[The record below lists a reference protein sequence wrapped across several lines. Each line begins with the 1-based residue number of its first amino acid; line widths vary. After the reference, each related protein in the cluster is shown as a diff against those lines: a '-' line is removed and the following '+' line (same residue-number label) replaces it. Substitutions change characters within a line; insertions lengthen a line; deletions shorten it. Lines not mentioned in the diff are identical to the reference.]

1 MTQKIHFCPG
11 CNADFVG
18 SDSDRVCPICQGPAG
33 EYPDDLE
40 TTQALGSNSAAD
52 QDLRTAL
59 IGSNFGTYSIES
71 FLGKGGMAWV
81 FLATHNQLHRP
92 CAIKVLCPELRSQ
105 DDEFVQ
111 LFIDEARSA
120 ASLVHQHVVTVHN
133 IGEVDSKHFI
143 EMEFVPGCS
152 LQEIVLKQK
161 PLTIFQATE
170 LLAQACLALAEAHR
184 RGLVHRDFKPAN
196 ILVSSEGVAKLADFG
211 LAKRVDSKVEDRKLS
226 GTPYFMAPELFEGVG
241 ANKLSDVYAVGVSW
255 YFLLTVQYPFVEE
268 SIPRLAKRHRDAC
281 IPDIRDLRL
290 DVPTEIVELLNEC
303 LAKDPSARPRD
314 AGIVYQRLRQILG
327 KMRDFHAL
335 VSEALAEL
343 PHIMVSQNEN
353 TYVVTVATPGNRS
366 QHVYI
371 EDHPAGRWPSAVI
384 RIFSVCGR
392 ATGSYY
398 HRALEL
404 NGEIPYG
411 GLAIE
416 QIDGESK
423 FVMVRCYP
431 RSTCDPEEIRRSVED
446 IAHWADRTEQVLTD
460 GDLH

>member
-1 MTQKIHFCPG
+1 MTQIIHFCPG
-11 CNADFVG
+11 CNTDFVG
-18 SDSDRVCPICQGPAG
+18 SDSDRICPICQGPARKH
-33 EYPDDLE
+33 PDDLE
-40 TTQALGSNSAAD
+40 TTRLLDSCETAV
-52 QDLRTAL
+52 QDLRTEL
-59 IGSNFGTYSIES
+59 IGSSFGTYSIES

-105 DDEFVQ
+105 DEEFVK

-161 PLTIFQATE
+161 PLTVFHATE

-196 ILVSSEGVAKLADFG
+196 ILVSDEGIAKLADFG
-211 LAKRVDSKVEDRKLS
+211 LAKRVESKAEDSAVS
-226 GTPYFMAPELFEGVG
+226 GTPYFMAPELFAGGG
-241 ANKLSDVYAVGVSW
+241 ASKLSDVYAVGVSW
-255 YFLLTVQYPFVEE
+255 YFLLTGQYPFVDE
-268 SIPRLAKRHRDAC
+268 SIARLATQHRDAS
-281 IPDIRDLRL
+281 IPDILALRP
-290 DVPTEIVELLNEC
+290 DVPLEIAELLNAC
-303 LAKDPSARPRD
+303 LAKNPSARPRD
-314 AGIVYQRLRQILG
+314 AGVVYQQLRQILG

-343 PHIMVSQNEN
+343 PLTVESQNEN

-366 QHVYI
+366 QRVYI

-384 RIFSVCGR
+384 RIFSVCGP
-392 ATGSYY
+392 ATVSYY

-416 QIDGESK
+416 QIDSDSK

-431 RSTCDPEEIRRSVED
+431 RATCDAEEIRRSVED

-460 GDLH
+460 DDLH